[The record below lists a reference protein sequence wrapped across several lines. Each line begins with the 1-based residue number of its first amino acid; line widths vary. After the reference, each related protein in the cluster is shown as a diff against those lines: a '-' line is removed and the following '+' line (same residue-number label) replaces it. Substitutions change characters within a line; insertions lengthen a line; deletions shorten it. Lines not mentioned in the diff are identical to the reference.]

1 MKEHKSHPLVQSC
14 NPKTCISGIMMRS
27 NRIIANIFRKYLK
40 QFDLTDSQLSILF
53 VISKISKINQKIIS
67 EFLYMEKSTV
77 HRNLNRL
84 IKKEYITSDSQKYLH
99 MTDNGLDFLESVIP
113 HWNEAME
120 ESKKIL
126 GKEGE
131 AALSVLLSKLEG

>member
-1 MKEHKSHPLVQSC
+1 
-14 NPKTCISGIMMRS
+14 
-27 NRIIANIFRKYLK
+27 
-40 QFDLTDSQLSILF
+40 
-53 VISKISKINQKIIS
+53 
-67 EFLYMEKSTV
+67 MEKSTV